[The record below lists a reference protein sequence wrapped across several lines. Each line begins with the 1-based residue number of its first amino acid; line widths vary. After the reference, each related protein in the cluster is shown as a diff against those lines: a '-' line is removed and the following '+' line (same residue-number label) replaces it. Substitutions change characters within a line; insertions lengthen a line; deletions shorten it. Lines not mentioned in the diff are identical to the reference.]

1 MAKKWVK
8 YSDRRSKGK
17 KTGVVLVDKQSGDT
31 RTLLNPHGKYKK
43 YSHELSTGKR
53 FTNACVEKVDKQGK
67 PVRLSKAQRAFR
79 AWYKTAVID
88 STRAYKAKN
97 K

>member
-31 RTLLNPHGKYKK
+31 RTLLNPHGKYK
-43 YSHELSTGKR
+43 
-53 FTNACVEKVDKQGK
+53 
-67 PVRLSKAQRAFR
+67 
-79 AWYKTAVID
+79 
-88 STRAYKAKN
+88 
-97 K
+97 